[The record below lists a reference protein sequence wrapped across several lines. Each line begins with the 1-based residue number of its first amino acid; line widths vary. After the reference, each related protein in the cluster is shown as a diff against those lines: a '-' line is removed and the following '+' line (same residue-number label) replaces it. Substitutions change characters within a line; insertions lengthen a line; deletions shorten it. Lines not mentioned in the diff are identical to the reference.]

1 MGKAGGIMA
10 IIGGIFGML
19 AGFATLFLGGL
30 GGAVGAEGAGTVVSF
45 GMAGIGASL
54 LTVVSGGISLAK
66 PRMGGIGSIVL
77 SLFGIILGGTLV
89 AMCLALG
96 LIGGILAVLEKPKPD
111 ANGNAEPARRRW
123 LALTGSL
130 VGGLTLAISVGSLTN
145 STAKPGAIIDAAA
158 TADATAPQATVGQT
172 ATGQQFAVT
181 LNSFQLLDNIGQGVF
196 HEQAGPGTVFVV
208 LDITVKCIDKES
220 RWYSSNDLFAT
231 VGGRELKFDK
241 QETIIGVTKVFG
253 AINPLTEQRGII
265 VFKIPL
271 EAAQGPLTWQ
281 PGRGFGA
288 LRFAFNLPVKQAPAI
303 ATAAPVKPA
312 PENVLHYRNGSNTL
326 DITPQNDGSF
336 QFDLFAVSELGNT
349 GEIGGIIQARNGVV
363 NWKNA
368 ESDCELTFRWQRDKV
383 TLEQQGM
390 CQFGMGVY
398 ANGEYV
404 KGH

>member
-66 PRMGGIGSIVL
+66 PRAGGIGSVVL
-77 SLFGIILGGTLV
+77 SLFGIVLGGTFV
-89 AMCLALG
+89 AVCLALG
-96 LIGGILAVLEKPKPD
+96 LIGGILAVLETPKPD

-130 VGGLTLAISVGSLTN
+130 VGGLTLAISVGGLAQ
-145 STAKPGAIIDAAA
+145 STAKSDTTTSSATSAAA
-158 TADATAPQATVGQT
+158 EPQATVGQT

-181 LNSFQLLDNIGQGVF
+181 LNSFQLMDNIGQGMF
-196 HEQAGPGTVFVV
+196 HEQASTGTVFAV

-220 RWYSSNDLFAT
+220 RWYSNSDLFAT
-231 VGGRELKFDK
+231 VSGRELKFDK

-253 AINPLTEQRGII
+253 SINPLTEQRGL
-265 VFKIPL
+265 VVYKIPV
-271 EAAQGPLTWQ
+271 EAAQGSLTWQ
-281 PGRGFGA
+281 PGRGFGP
-288 LRFAFNLPVKQAPAI
+288 LRFALNLPVKQAPAT
-303 ATAAPVKPA
+303 ATAAPLKPT
-312 PENVLHYRNGSNTL
+312 PGNVLHYRNGSNTL

-336 QFDLFAVSELGNT
+336 QFDLFAVSESGNT
-349 GEIGGIIQARNGVV
+349 GEIGGIIQARDGVV

-368 ESDCELTFRWQRDKV
+368 ESECELTFRWQSDKV

-404 KGH
+404 K